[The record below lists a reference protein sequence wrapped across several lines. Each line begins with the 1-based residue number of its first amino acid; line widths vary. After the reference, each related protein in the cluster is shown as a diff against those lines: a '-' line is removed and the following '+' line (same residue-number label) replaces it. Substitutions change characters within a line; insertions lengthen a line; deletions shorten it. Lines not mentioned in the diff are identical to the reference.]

1 MFEHGKIL
9 RPINLKDYRGILS
22 RKNTWYLLNED
33 SGIWFTKSIP
43 GTGSYPGSSD
53 EQYDLY
59 TKFNFCLCFGKRE
72 YVHDE
77 SNNGETLIIT
87 NIVNMCQFF
96 YNDPCFVKDST
107 GNIYFYIRKNNIIE
121 KRLFLGTVL
130 FAGGL
135 DADSNMLRKFKTCDP
150 EYPIKL
156 QMDNIRKHNKHTNS
170 ADDLFGLADEPLES
184 VFRKAVYDLYAQ
196 YKVTNRATGIYQTL
210 MKAYDRVL
218 L

>member
-1 MFEHGKIL
+1 M
-9 RPINLKDYRGILS
+9 
-22 RKNTWYLLNED
+22 NED

-43 GTGSYPGSSD
+43 GTGSYPRSSD

-59 TKFNFCLCFGKRE
+59 TTFNFCMCFGKRE
-72 YVHDE
+72 YMYDDSSVE
-77 SNNGETLIIT
+77 ETLIIT
-87 NIVNMCQFF
+87 NIVNMGQFV
-96 YNDPCFVKDST
+96 YNDKDPRFVKDES
-107 GNIYFYIRKNNIIE
+107 GNIYFCVCKNNIIE

-135 DADSNMLRKFKTCDP
+135 DADSNMLRKFKTCNP
-150 EYPIKL
+150 KYPIKL
-156 QMDNIRKHNKHTNS
+156 QMDNIRKHSKHTNS

-196 YKVTNRATGIYQTL
+196 YKVTNSATGIYQTL
-210 MKAYDRVL
+210 MRAYDKAL